1 MSITRGDKRE
11 PDVTVM
17 GRRRRFNN
25 RGSEDDSNH
34 EITQVIS
41 TNKYDSQIRQTNPS
55 ARQMCDAIDN
65 VTVHPNRNTTQG
77 IEAATPQEGSGVD
90 LQMKDTDYDPV
101 SGVSDD
107 HLYYANQSGED
118 NSPELDN
125 TVVTRVRENSIGL
138 HGDGTAK
145 YEEPRIG
152 RSSATNYRNRM
163 DCYQGRTET

>member
-1 MSITRGDKRE
+1 
-11 PDVTVM
+11 M
-17 GRRRRFNN
+17 GRRRRLT
-25 RGSEDDSNH
+25 EDQRMTA
-34 EITQVIS
+34 ITRLLKSYLQINM
-41 TNKYDSQIRQTNPS
+41 TPKYDRQTQ
-55 ARQMCDAIDN
+55 ALDRC
-65 VTVHPNRNTTQG
+65 VTRSTTLRFTPNRNATQG

-90 LQMKDTDYDPV
+90 LQMKDTDYDPI

>member
-1 MSITRGDKRE
+1 MTAITRLLKSYLQINMT
-11 PDVTVM
+11 P
-17 GRRRRFNN
+17 
-25 RGSEDDSNH
+25 
-34 EITQVIS
+34 
-41 TNKYDSQIRQTNPS
+41 KYDRQTQ
-55 ARQMCDAIDN
+55 ALDRFVDAIDN
-65 VTVHPNRNTTQG
+65 ITVHPNRNKTQG